1 MCAENG
7 TISDDGDCWVDKH
20 SGYVIRIIDY
30 DTDEG
35 YEESGAKVVSREKLQ
50 EDLGT
55 VTVLQNTQPDK
66 FESPETEMIHNIV
79 QTLTGFIG
87 IQIDTVD
94 FISKNVLIDINER
107 LGSEEKYQRRIEL
120 ARSKGKKLPPPYET
134 VKNQFLLIFTI
145 VYLFISIQTS
155 IPSVKTRKTFPG
167 CVRSFKGMPLE
178 GDDDESGLQYIAC
191 MYCHERWCWC
201 FVKHCICREGN
212 GRLR

>member
-1 MCAENG
+1 M
-7 TISDDGDCWVDKH
+7 
-20 SGYVIRIIDY
+20 IDY

-35 YEESGAKVVSREKLQ
+35 FEESGAKVVSREKLQ

-107 LGSEEKYQRRIEL
+107 LGSEEK
-120 ARSKGKKLPPPYET
+120 
-134 VKNQFLLIFTI
+134 
-145 VYLFISIQTS
+145 
-155 IPSVKTRKTFPG
+155 
-167 CVRSFKGMPLE
+167 
-178 GDDDESGLQYIAC
+178 
-191 MYCHERWCWC
+191 
-201 FVKHCICREGN
+201 
-212 GRLR
+212 